1 MKPLGVLTHIHP
13 SAEALLPIIKGSVV
27 KHWYYETFAEPLVE
41 IERGLYRFF
50 KDRPQVT
57 PLFWEMINHHF
68 GWSGDLE
75 RLSPAQVLGGM
86 NGKRS
91 RPLLTLLVAKALT
104 GDYQVALPAALGIE
118 IVHNFTLVHDDVM
131 DKSLERRHRPTL
143 WAKWGSSQAVNTG
156 DGLYSLGI
164 ESVCDSMTH
173 GVAPDRTVEAIRLL
187 TDACVATVEGQMLDI
202 AFEQRM
208 DVTSDEYITMIEHK
222 SGILIACSTQMG
234 ALMAG
239 ASPAVQ
245 ASYREFGRSIGIA
258 FQIWDDYLGIWGEP
272 STTGKSA
279 SSDIESRKKSYP
291 VLVAMERAQGGSR
304 DKLRSI
310 YQQEHVSAEDVTTV
324 LHILDEVDAV
334 AQTRQMLDVYFEEGL
349 ESLANTGLDN
359 DLQDQIRQLSKFLVA
374 RDY

>member
-1 MKPLGVLTHIHP
+1 
-13 SAEALLPIIKGSVV
+13 V
-27 KHWYYETFAEPLVE
+27 KHWYYETFAEPLVD

-50 KDRPQVT
+50 KNRPQVM
-57 PLFWEMINHHF
+57 PLFWEMVTHHF
-68 GWSGDLE
+68 GWSADLE
-75 RLSPAQVLGGM
+75 TLSPDKVLSGM

-164 ESVCDSMTH
+164 ESVCDSMAR
-173 GVAPDRTVEAIRLL
+173 GVSAERTVEAVRLL
-187 TDACVATVEGQMLDI
+187 TDSCVATVEGQMLDI
-202 AFEQRM
+202 AFEQRL
-208 DVTSDEYITMIEHK
+208 DVTSEEYITMIEHK
-222 SGILIACSTQMG
+222 SGILIACSTAMG

-239 ASPAVQ
+239 ASPEVQ
-245 ASYREFGRSIGIA
+245 TSYRQFGRSIGIA

-272 STTGKSA
+272 ETTGKSA

-291 VLVAMERAQGGSR
+291 ILVALERAQGKSR
-304 DKLRSI
+304 EKLLSI
-310 YQQEHVSAEDVTTV
+310 YQQDQVSAKDVKTV
-324 LHILDEVDAV
+324 LDILGEVDAV
-334 AQTRQMLDVYFEEGL
+334 AQTRQMLDVFFEEGL
-349 ESLANTGLDN
+349 DALADTGIDNTS
-359 DLQDQIRQLSKFLVA
+359 QERVRELSKFLVA